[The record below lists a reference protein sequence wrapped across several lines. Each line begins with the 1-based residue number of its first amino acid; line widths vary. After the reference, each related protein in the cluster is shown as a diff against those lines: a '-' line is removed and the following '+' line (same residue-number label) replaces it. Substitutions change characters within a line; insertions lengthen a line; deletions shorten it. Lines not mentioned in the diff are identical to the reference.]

1 MKKLAFLVLLYSFS
15 LFGRESPQPEFAI
28 VIPSYNNEAYVT
40 GNLDS
45 AFSQEWPS
53 YKVYYINDCSTDRTK
68 ELVEDYIKNH
78 HLENKS
84 VIIHNKER
92 KGGLANFYTLI
103 HSLNPKVIVVCLDG
117 DDRLSSPSVLETLGA
132 IYKDPDV
139 WLTYGNYDAQPIKH
153 NSLCAP
159 IPNHVAKHRSFRK
172 YKWVTTHLKTFRS
185 KLFQLIEKGDFM
197 RDGEFFRTS
206 SDMAMMFPM
215 LEMAS
220 QGHFRFIPECLY
232 IYNDINPL
240 QVSRVKLRQQ
250 EKNERLIRSRPP
262 YEALETLY

>member
-1 MKKLAFLVLLYSFS
+1 MKKIIFLLATCCSR
-15 LFGRESPQPEFAI
+15 LFGAESTPIEFAI
-28 VIPSYNNEAYVT
+28 VIPSYNNEAYVV

-45 AFSQEWPS
+45 AFSQEWPLF
-53 YKVYYINDCSTDRTK
+53 KVYYINDCSTDRTK
-68 ELVEDYIKNH
+68 ELLESYIRSH

-84 VIIHNKER
+84 VIIHNSER
-92 KGGLANFYTLI
+92 KGGVANFYNLI
-103 HSLNPKVIVVCLDG
+103 HTLDPKVIVVCLDG
-117 DDRLSSPSVLETLGA
+117 DDRLSSPLVLKTLGA

-139 WLTYGNYDAQPIKH
+139 WLTYGNYEAQPIKH

-159 IPNHVAKHRSFRK
+159 IPNSVAKHRKFRT
-172 YKWVTTHLKTFRS
+172 YRWVTTHLKTFRA
-185 KLFQLIEKGDFM
+185 KLFQLIKKGDFK

-220 QGHFRFIPECLY
+220 RGHFRFVPECLY

-240 QVSRVKLRQQ
+240 QVSRLKLRQQ
-250 EKNERLIRSRPP
+250 EKNERIIRSRPP